1 MISRTIFALA
11 ATLALLS
18 APAGAATT
26 STKVSAEAVAAR
38 PASILITVQ
47 LSPVA
52 HAIAYQDPDISS
64 GNVPHLPIY
73 FAPGDTRPS
82 EEAQLALAA
91 LADEAAVN
99 ASLLLTVTATGSNGI
114 STDMQEARAVSV
126 FNMLSTL
133 GVPMR
138 AMALDL
144 NRDVG
149 ALSPS
154 DMLANAI

>member
-18 APAGAATT
+18 TPAGAATT
-26 STKVSAEAVAAR
+26 STEVSAEAVAAR

-47 LSPVA
+47 LSPLAQPVA
-52 HAIAYQDPDISS
+52 YLDGDFSS
-64 GNVPHLPIY
+64 GDITHLPVY

-82 EEAQLALAA
+82 AEALLALAA
-91 LADEAAVN
+91 LADETAVN
-99 ASLLLTVTATGSNGI
+99 ASLLLTVTATPSNGV
-114 STDMQEARAVSV
+114 SADMQEARAVSV

-133 GVPMR
+133 GVPQR

-144 NRDVG
+144 VG
-149 ALSPS
+149 EEEAQGPS
-154 DMLANAI
+154 GLLANAI